1 MGSLRNVR
9 KKCQIQGGHL
19 SAERKD
25 GTERTKKPVS
35 DKDDDDG
42 GNNKNKVKINVLN
55 TGFLIFSKFLGFLFV
70 LSFQ

>member
-35 DKDDDDG
+35 DEDDDDDG
-42 GNNKNKVKINVLN
+42 NNNKFKVNVLN

-70 LSFQ
+70 SSFH